1 MSHDGGCFMP
11 WRRMSNAAS
20 MAHRRKPRKQSTLQT
35 CNQLDMTLFAAS
47 HSNVGDGPWSD
58 TVRSL
63 RRRFYRG
70 TPIGDAPATIAR
82 SVAPAAAPE
91 QPRSIWDDPAADDLD
106 AEIPF

>member
-1 MSHDGGCFMP
+1 
-11 WRRMSNAAS
+11 
-20 MAHRRKPRKQSTLQT
+20 MAHRRKRRKQSTLQM

-63 RRRFYRG
+63 RRKFYRG
-70 TPIGDAPATIAR
+70 NPIGDAPATMTHSAP
-82 SVAPAAAPE
+82 PAAASE